1 MKQRHRAT
9 TVGSLLAAIGFTLLA
24 ACAPLP
30 AETTPRAIDREK
42 VPDLFPVPTTTVPT
56 SGEIGVVCF
65 VSQPTETQTSGSKCA
80 GVPVEDVNPRT
91 LIDALAAG
99 PDEKKSDQGIT
110 SWVPRDTRLLD
121 AERAGDDATVLVINL
136 SSEINS
142 LSSPNNIVAYRQIV
156 ETLTN
161 GINGLGVLAI
171 RVKVEG
177 KPTKIPTDKG
187 QLTTADPSDF
197 NGAGFG
203 SASTSQQS

>member
-1 MKQRHRAT
+1 MKRHRVAAGA
-9 TVGSLLAAIGFTLLA
+9 VVLAIGLAVIA

-42 VPDLFPVPTTTVPT
+42 VPDLFSTPTTTVAV

-65 VSQPTETQTSGSKCA
+65 VSQPTDTETSGSKCT
-80 GVPVEDVNPRT
+80 GVDLEDVNPRT

-99 PDEKKSDQGIT
+99 PDEQKINQGIT

-121 AERAGDDATVLVINL
+121 AVRAGDDATTLVINL

-142 LSSPNNIVAYRQIV
+142 LSSPNNVVAYRQIV

-161 GINGLGVLAI
+161 GINGLGVHAI
-171 RVKVEG
+171 RVEVDG

-187 QLTTADPSDF
+187 LLTTADIDDF
-197 NGAGFG
+197 NESSFG
-203 SASTSQQS
+203 SASTARGS